1 MQFDVAF
8 PALARVHYFEPW
20 CVLFF
25 AAPRLSA
32 PNTIKTNSMPKRSK
46 EERKKTYHNDTPQER
61 SVRKKTEKLWQCT
74 AEIEKEMVE
83 LESKHKRDKK
93 QSSKEADERKADFL
107 RQSAA
112 IQRRI
117 DDNAAEMQK
126 HTQAIAQLEPEA
138 NEMRQQLR
146 DLLDQQRE
154 RREILEGDKNAKLRP
169 LLEEIELLE
178 GADR

>member
-1 MQFDVAF
+1 M
-8 PALARVHYFEPW
+8 
-20 CVLFF
+20 
-25 AAPRLSA
+25 
-32 PNTIKTNSMPKRSK
+32 PNRSK

-146 DLLDQQRE
+146 DPLPPVAHAHGHMGTAWSARQQWRGNLWQSAWVPWRVHIHRDHRVSSGHTCTDQW
-154 RREILEGDKNAKLRP
+154 
-169 LLEEIELLE
+169 
-178 GADR
+178 

>member
-1 MQFDVAF
+1 MA
-8 PALARVHYFEPW
+8 
-20 CVLFF
+20 
-25 AAPRLSA
+25 
-32 PNTIKTNSMPKRSK
+32 
-46 EERKKTYHNDTPQER
+46 
-61 SVRKKTEKLWQCT
+61 

-83 LESKHKRDKK
+83 LESKQKRDKK

-146 DLLDQQRE
+146 DLLRQLGE
-154 RREILEGDKNAKLRP
+154 EARRTAPHCTTQHHPTPDRHLPRHRHYRRGHRP
-169 LLEEIELLE
+169 
-178 GADR
+178 

>member
-1 MQFDVAF
+1 
-8 PALARVHYFEPW
+8 
-20 CVLFF
+20 
-25 AAPRLSA
+25 
-32 PNTIKTNSMPKRSK
+32 MPKRSK
-46 EERKKTYHNDTPQER
+46 EEQPSSSRKKTNHNDTPQER